1 MTIRDEEVALQE
13 QFQQEVEQFAP
24 PTTWSQIQRAFSTS
38 TDGAINGI
46 DYRGSRPSVSS
57 SSAGTSRPSASSA
70 SASTS
75 RPSASSSAAV
85 APAKRNSGHDGSSSK
100 NHRTPTKLKKVDSD
114 CTHDTVDTT
123 ADDGIPSSTDRCANG
138 FPLTGDVGMGR
149 LTMLEQE
156 REKQQQ
162 HEYDRARNKRDSAK
176 AKSTSRGN
184 PRPSPRNS
192 PRGTPRSSPRNSPTR
207 GSPKRGS
214 PTRGTPRGGFL
225 GMFVDDTAS
234 DEAVARRLEQELH
247 DAEIAVRLA
256 REDRAAAHERAYAD
270 FSLITPARNIA
281 PNGMDSIVESPSR
294 PIRQRGSPSQRRKGA
309 DESTVSYP
317 EDCRSK
323 TMHYGGRVLL
333 SLLIGGITFLIYVTV
348 FGRRTSDVLDP
359 ASWLS
364 GYPESDPSMG
374 SVGQHNVWKPNN
386 KGNEARSGLKLQVLN
401 NLVLGSDWNEHMES
415 SIYDWGHGTPDAVAL
430 NIRSMTHDPDCRAV
444 RRAMKVCNANYG
456 ATDWRGVNQILLQ
469 DDHIITSL
477 AKMNDYYLEGTNKA
491 QKQYTMCHELGHG
504 LGLGHSDENFHN
516 KDLGNCMDYTERP
529 QNNMH
534 PDTSNFETLEELYGN
549 LNDNVRTEQRL
560 RNGGDGRLLSTKE
573 ERLLEEEF
581 EKYAAYLSEPI
592 EVSSKRNAQSD
603 GEWRLLHQTDTA
615 EYHERELG
623 NGYSIRTSIL
633 LS

>member
-13 QFQQEVEQFAP
+13 QFQKEVEQFASP
-24 PTTWSQIQRAFSTS
+24 STWSQIQRAFSSS

-46 DYRGSRPSVSS
+46 DYRGSRPSSS
-57 SSAGTSRPSASSA
+57 SSSVGTSRPSASSA
-70 SASTS
+70 SGSTS

-85 APAKRNSGHDGSSSK
+85 APAKRNSGHNGSSRK
-100 NHRTPTKLKKVDSD
+100 NYRTPMKLKKTDSD
-114 CTHDTVDTT
+114 CTPDTVDTT
-123 ADDGIPSSTDRCANG
+123 ADDGTPSSTDRCANG

-149 LTMLEQE
+149 LTVLEQE
-156 REKQQQ
+156 REKKQQQ
-162 HEYDRARNKRDSAK
+162 EQHRSHNKRVSAK

-184 PRPSPRNS
+184 PRSSPRHS

-214 PTRGTPRGGFL
+214 PTRGSPRRGFL
-225 GMFVDDTAS
+225 GMFVDDTAN

-247 DAEIAVRLA
+247 DAEIAARLT
-256 REDRAAAHERAYAD
+256 REDRASAHERASAD
-270 FSLITPARNIA
+270 FAVATVPAR
-281 PNGMDSIVESPSR
+281 PTGMDSFVESPSR
-294 PIRQRGSPSQRRKGA
+294 PIRQRGSVSQRHKGA
-309 DESTVSYP
+309 DASTASYP

-386 KGNEARSGLKLQVLN
+386 NGNEGRSGLKLQVLN
-401 NLVLGSDWNEHMES
+401 NLVVGSDWNEHMES
-415 SIYDWGHGTPDAVAL
+415 SIYDWDNGTPDAVAL

-469 DDHIITSL
+469 DDYIITSL

-549 LNDNVRTEQRL
+549 LNDIVRVEQML
-560 RNGGDGRLLSTKE
+560 PNGGDGRLLITKE
-573 ERLLEEEF
+573 KRLLEEEF
-581 EKYAAYLSEPI
+581 EKYAAYLSGPI
-592 EVSSKRNAQSD
+592 EVSSKRNAHSD

-615 EYHERELG
+615 EYHERQLG